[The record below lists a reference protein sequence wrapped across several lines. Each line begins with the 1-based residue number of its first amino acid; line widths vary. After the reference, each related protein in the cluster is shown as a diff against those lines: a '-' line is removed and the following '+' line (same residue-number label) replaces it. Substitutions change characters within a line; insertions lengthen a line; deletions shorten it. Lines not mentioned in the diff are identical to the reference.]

1 MREADERRGKP
12 GWSGGFRQR
21 KCYTRGGV
29 ENFRVPAASIFGG
42 VVTVAIIAA
51 GLFVGCE
58 AVPNK
63 DGLVD
68 FIELFGIPRLPSG
81 ITPTSGMCNETRNEY
96 QTYPAAAYNLNQD
109 TVLSIGTTQAFPGGF
124 PTDFSLLVV
133 LKATPNLVRVPL
145 FSVYSSDS
153 EEVLMLM
160 VGMEVALYYQDTDG
174 EPEEESLISFG
185 VGIDD
190 QRWHRLGISVKG
202 DSVTLVLDCNTQITR
217 QLKRKPSST
226 IAVDGLILTGMQL
239 NEDDG
244 FFTGDV
250 QLFMVANTP
259 DEAYH
264 ICTNSAAGSQS
275 YGHREF
281 VDLTGEADGL
291 ESIGEDDEY
300 YNNLELEGES
310 KQPEHQTYSTST
322 QRSYEDQ
329 YRAEFNRTTS
339 DGYDQYGRRPIL
351 PLPDPEYDSSATNRR
366 QPDGEQPYE
375 DIEPFHDPGS
385 PGSDDSSVSFPILP
399 SNNRSVGGV
408 RTIVGPRGLPGEP
421 GPKGDPGRDGLS
433 GQSGPPGPP
442 GHVFMIPL
450 SQSTNEK
457 GPDTQAEAFRQML
470 SQHMMAMRG
479 TDGPMGL
486 TGVPGP
492 VGPPGP
498 EGTKGE
504 PGDIGEPGPRG
515 GNRDRLDYRAFLAKR
530 VNAAELD
537 MPAKKE
543 PKVTKESR
551 VKTALRGCQVFRESL
566 DHEVSLA
573 GEDFQDH
580 PGTLA
585 YRALKVYQE

>member
-1 MREADERRGKP
+1 
-12 GWSGGFRQR
+12 
-21 KCYTRGGV
+21 
-29 ENFRVPAASIFGG
+29 
-42 VVTVAIIAA
+42 
-51 GLFVGCE
+51 
-58 AVPNK
+58 
-63 DGLVD
+63 
-68 FIELFGIPRLPSG
+68 
-81 ITPTSGMCNETRNEY
+81 
-96 QTYPAAAYNLNQD
+96 
-109 TVLSIGTTQAFPGGF
+109 
-124 PTDFSLLVV
+124 
-133 LKATPNLVRVPL
+133 
-145 FSVYSSDS
+145 
-153 EEVLMLM
+153 MLM

-244 FFTGDV
+244 FFTGDL

-264 ICTNSAAGSQS
+264 ICTKYAPSCAGSADYGSVHISTGVHSQSFQAGSASNSSSSSQRQSGYESTRDQVNRQVVSSASSAAGSQS

-322 QRSYEDQ
+322 QRSYEEQ

-351 PLPDPEYDSSATNRR
+351 PLPDPEYDSSATNGR

-375 DIEPFHDPGS
+375 DNEPFHDPGS

-399 SNNRSVGGV
+399 SNNRSIGGV

-421 GPKGDPGRDGLS
+421 GPKGEPGRDGLS

-515 GNRDRLDYRAFLAKR
+515 
-530 VNAAELD
+530 
-537 MPAKKE
+537 
-543 PKVTKESR
+543 
-551 VKTALRGCQVFRESL
+551 LRGPAGLPGREGRRGRAGR
-566 DHEVSLA
+566 DGERGLA
-573 GEDFQDH
+573 GLQV
-580 PGTLA
+580 A
-585 YRALKVYQE
+585 